1 MQLVG
6 GHLAVDFVNTV
17 GGLRDAGPDR
27 NDDAL
32 ETYDDLVEW
41 SERVN
46 VLSRDEAAALGSMG
60 RAQEPQARRVARR
73 AVKLRE
79 LVYDVLRAVADGR
92 DPDPKLLE
100 RLRKAERE
108 ALAHARLEL
117 RDGKLQFVWPLTE
130 DLAAP
135 LWPLV
140 NAAVDLLTHG
150 PVERLKVCANC
161 RWLFLDES
169 RNRSRRWCSMDECG
183 VQIKT
188 QRFVERRR
196 SRRG

>member
-17 GGLRDAGPDR
+17 GGLRDAGPDP

-41 SERVN
+41 SERVGT
-46 VLSRDEAAALGSMG
+46 LSQREAASLADAG
-60 RAQEPQARRVARR
+60 RERSAEARRVVRR

-92 DPDPKLLE
+92 EPDPELLE
-100 RLRKAERE
+100 RLRAAERE

-117 RDGKLQFVWPLTE
+117 RDGRLEFVWPLTD
-130 DLAAP
+130 DLVAP
-135 LWPLV
+135 LWPV
-140 NAAVDLLTHG
+140 THAAIDLLTHG